1 MKISR
6 FTINMFGVNCYVV
19 WDEKSRQAVVIDPGM
34 FYPREHEAFDNF
46 IKKNDL
52 TLTQIV
58 NTHLHLDHIF
68 GVNTLKEKYGVKAGG
83 GAADAPLGLAIREMA
98 ERFGLKGDFT
108 PVELDITLKPGDR
121 IPVGDEYLEVIAV
134 PGHSKGSIAL
144 YAPESGVVFT
154 GDALFKGSIG
164 RTDLPGGDFNEL
176 VSSIRQNLLTLPG
189 DTVILPGHGEE
200 TTVAEEKKHNPF
212 LR

>member
-34 FYPREHEAFDNF
+34 FYPREHEVFDNF
-46 IKKNDL
+46 LKKNDL

-68 GVNTLKEKYGVKAGG
+68 GVNALKDKYGVKAAG
-83 GAADAPLGLAIREMA
+83 GAADAPLGATIGEMA
-98 ERFGLKGDFT
+98 ARFGLKGDFK
-108 PVELDITLKPGDR
+108 PVELDVTLKPGDR
-121 IPVGDEYLEVIAV
+121 IPVGDEFLEVISV

-164 RTDLPGGDFNEL
+164 RTDLPGGDFGEL
-176 VSSIRQNLLTLPG
+176 VGSIKQNLLTLP
-189 DTVILPGHGEE
+189 DETVILPGHGEE
-200 TTVAEEKKHNPF
+200 TTVGEEKRHNQF